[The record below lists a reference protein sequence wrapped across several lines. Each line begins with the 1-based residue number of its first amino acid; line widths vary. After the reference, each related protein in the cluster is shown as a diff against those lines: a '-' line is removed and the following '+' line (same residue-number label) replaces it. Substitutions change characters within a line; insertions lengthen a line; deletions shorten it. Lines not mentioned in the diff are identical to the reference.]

1 MQEGIFDLVAEFI
14 QVFIVRSLNISV
26 FPGRDNG
33 FHSLI
38 SGLIYDGV
46 AIIALI
52 GDQVIGAHALNQ
64 AASLRAIRSGTLRDN
79 DSERHTM
86 RIHGQMYLGVEPPF
100 VRLIS

>member
-1 MQEGIFDLVAEFI
+1 MQEGILDLVADFI
-14 QVFIVRSLNISV
+14 QVFIVRSLNVSV

-33 FHSLI
+33 FHS
-38 SGLIYDGV
+38 LIYDGV

-79 DSERHTM
+79 DSVRHTM
-86 RIHGQMYLGVEPPF
+86 RIHGQMYFGVEPPF

>member
-1 MQEGIFDLVAEFI
+1 MAEFT
-14 QVFIVRSLNISV
+14 QVFTVRSLNVSV

-38 SGLIYDGV
+38 SDGL

-79 DSERHTM
+79 DSEQDTM
-86 RIHGQMYLGVEPPF
+86 RIHGQMYFGVEPPF
-100 VRLIS
+100 VQLIS

>member
-52 GDQVIGAHALNQ
+52 G
-64 AASLRAIRSGTLRDN
+64 
-79 DSERHTM
+79 E
-86 RIHGQMYLGVEPPF
+86 
-100 VRLIS
+100 